1 MAGFNVAELPDY
13 VSVNRQELISKSLFG
28 FETRKYVNLMAG
40 VKYAEAL
47 PVLATDPIL

>member
-47 PVLATDPIL
+47 PVLSTDPIL